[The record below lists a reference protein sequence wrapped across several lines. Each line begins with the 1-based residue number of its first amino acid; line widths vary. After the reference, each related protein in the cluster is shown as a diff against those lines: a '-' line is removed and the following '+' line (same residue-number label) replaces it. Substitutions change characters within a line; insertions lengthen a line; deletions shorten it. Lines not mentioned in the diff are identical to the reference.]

1 LILKEKDDH
10 EKRLYNGKLLGE
22 VIVETAERF
31 KTPIALPLMDLTV
44 EKEWMLSSIGI
55 QEKDIEE
62 FQFTSEPN
70 EISAEFLG
78 KKLQENP
85 TARLR
90 ASCEAIEHTS
100 RCSGLIPTG
109 MVIGP
114 FSLMVK
120 LIPDPITGVY
130 LAGMGMDDQE
140 VKTIEKALE
149 LANETI
155 LQSIKMQVE
164 AGAKAICVCEPAAN
178 TVYVSPI
185 QLESGSDIFDRYVM
199 NFNMKIKNL
208 LNEMNV
214 DLIFHNCGELNE
226 IMMKKFNNLDS
237 AILSLGASRTLW
249 EDAKIVSK
257 DTVLFGNLP
266 SKKFYSDKDL
276 PLSLVREMSE
286 NLIEKMKEAEHPFI
300 LGTECDVLSVP
311 EANESIMKKIGA
323 MLSA

>member
-1 LILKEKDDH
+1 MTRKSKQLKK
-10 EKRLYNGKLLGE
+10 
-22 VIVETAERF
+22 
-31 KTPIALPLMDLTV
+31 
-44 EKEWMLSSIGI
+44 
-55 QEKDIEE
+55 
-62 FQFTSEPN
+62 
-70 EISAEFLG
+70 
-78 KKLQENP
+78 
-85 TARLR
+85 
-90 ASCEAIEHTS
+90 
-100 RCSGLIPTG
+100 
-109 MVIGP
+109 
-114 FSLMVK
+114 
-120 LIPDPITGVY
+120 
-130 LAGMGMDDQE
+130 
-140 VKTIEKALE
+140 